1 MGPRTLAF
9 LLVASV
15 QVYMIA
21 SVTDTNDFAA
31 LNALKDAWEN
41 VPANWTGADPC
52 GSKWEGISCNNSR
65 LISVT
70 LSSMGL
76 KGQLPGEISSLSEL
90 EILDL
95 SYNKYLS
102 GSLPSSIGNL
112 KKLKNLV
119 LVGCNLSGSIPDSIG
134 SLQRLVFLS
143 LNSNGFSGAVPPS
156 IGTLSNL
163 YWLDLSD
170 NNLNGPIP
178 VSTGTTPG
186 LDMLVN
192 TKHFHLGMN
201 QLSGT
206 IPDKLFS
213 SKMTPIDVLLNNNNL
228 VGTIPLTLAL
238 VQSLEVIRLD
248 GNLLTG
254 PVPSNL
260 NNLTKT
266 YELSLSNNG
275 FFGPL
280 PNFTGMHA
288 LQYLDMSNNSF
299 DATDFPI
306 WITNLKNLTTIM
318 MESTQLRGQIP
329 ISLFSL
335 PLLETVVL
343 SNNELEGNLDF
354 GASYA
359 GKLQLVDLRN
369 NLISNFTQRPV
380 ASKVV
385 IVLVD
390 NPICQEITEATKS
403 YCIDSPTN
411 SSYVTHQ
418 RNCVPAKCFS
428 DQISSP
434 NCKCAYPFTGVL
446 LFRAPSFSGLG
457 TSSLY
462 ASLENSLLYS
472 FYSLQLPV
480 DSVSLSN
487 PRKGSNEH
495 LELNLGVFPSS
506 QDHFNQTEVSAIGFA
521 LANQT
526 FKPPE
531 QFGPFFFIADTYEPF
546 AGQSK
551 PGVSRKSSKSSST
564 GIIVGAAAG
573 GAALLL
579 LLLLAGVYAR
589 HRKKSAE
596 ERKNSNNGNIET
608 VIGKHGPL
616 ALKRYTFSDIKKMT
630 NSLNDK
636 LGQGGYG
643 SVYKGQ
649 LPDCRPVAV
658 KVLNESKGNGEEFI
672 NEVASISRTS
682 HVNIVTIV
690 GFCLES
696 SKRALIYD
704 FMPNGSLEKFIN
716 KKNAALEPSRH
727 LGWDK
732 LYQIA
737 VGVAR
742 GLEYL
747 HRGCNTRIVHFDIK
761 PHNILLDED
770 FCPKISDFGLARL
783 GNRKESIMSMKEARG
798 TIGYIAPEVFNR
810 RFGAVS
816 HKSDVYGYGM
826 LILEMAGGRDNDH
839 HDRTEDTTSEKFFP
853 NWIYK
858 RLEQG
863 KENEILQGVTAAEEI
878 EIVKKLTIVGLWCIQ
893 TNPSDRP
900 SISKVI
906 EMLEGPLQ
914 NLKTP
919 PEPVLSSPQRLA
931 SYSSTASTGENL
943 STG

>member
-1 MGPRTLAF
+1 MA
-9 LLVASV
+9 VAAV
-15 QVYMIA
+15 
-21 SVTDTNDFAA
+21 
-31 LNALKDAWEN
+31 NALKHAWEY
-41 VPANWTGADPC
+41 VPASWTGADPC
-52 GSKWEGISCNNSR
+52 GDNWEGISCNNSR
-65 LISVT
+65 VISVT
-70 LSSMGL
+70 LASMGL
-76 KGQLPGEISSLSEL
+76 KGQLPGEITSLSEL

-95 SYNKYLS
+95 SYNMDVS
-102 GSLPSSIGNL
+102 GPLPSSIGNL
-112 KKLKNLV
+112 KKLTTLV
-119 LVGCNLSGSIPDSIG
+119 LVACNLSGSIPDSIG
-134 SLQRLVFLS
+134 SLQQLVYLS
-143 LNSNGFSGAVPPS
+143 LASNSFSGPIPPS

-163 YWLDLSD
+163 YWLDLGD
-170 NNLNGPIP
+170 NNLIGAIP
-178 VSTGTTPG
+178 VSTETTPG
-186 LDMLVN
+186 LDMMAPSQQQPRWYRSSYPCPRIKFGGHCWSVTYL
-192 TKHFHLGMN
+192 LAG
-201 QLSGT
+201 LSIT
-206 IPDKLFS
+206 FVFVLFI
-213 SKMTPIDVLLNNNNL
+213 SKTSISIRKRRLN
-228 VGTIPLTLAL
+228 
-238 VQSLEVIRLD
+238 

-254 PVPSNL
+254 PIPSNL

-266 YELSLSNNG
+266 YTLSLSNNG

-280 PNFTGMHA
+280 PDFTGMHA
-288 LQYLDMSNNSF
+288 LQHLDMSNNSF
-299 DATDFPI
+299 DATDFPL
-306 WITNLKNLTTIM
+306 WLTNLKNLTTIV
-318 MESTQLRGQIP
+318 MEGTQLRGQIP

-335 PLLETVVL
+335 PLLETLVL

-359 GKLQLVDLRN
+359 GKLRIIDLRN
-369 NLISNFTQRPV
+369 NLISNLTQTTV
-380 ASKVV
+380 ASKVDL
-385 IVLVD
+385 VLVD
-390 NPICQEITEATKS
+390 NPICQEIAKATRN

-411 SSYVTHQ
+411 FSYVTHQ

-434 NCKCAYPFTGVL
+434 NCKCAYPLTGVL
-446 LFRAPSFSGLG
+446 VFRTPSFSGLG
-457 TSSLY
+457 KSSLY
-462 ASLENSLLYS
+462 ASFENSILYL
-472 FYSLQLPV
+472 FYSQQVPV
-480 DSVSLSN
+480 DSICLSN
-487 PRKGSNEH
+487 PRKDSNEY
-495 LELNLGVFPSS
+495 LDLNLGVFPSV

-564 GIIVGAAAG
+564 GIIIGAAAG

-579 LLLLAGVYAR
+579 LLLLVGVYAC
-589 HRKKSAE
+589 HRKKGAE
-596 ERKNSNNGNIET
+596 ERKNPNNGNIET

-649 LPDCRPVAV
+649 LPDGCPVAV

-742 GLEYL
+742 GLE
-747 HRGCNTRIVHFDIK
+747 
-761 PHNILLDED
+761 
-770 FCPKISDFGLARL
+770 L

-816 HKSDVYGYGM
+816 HKSDVYSYGM
-826 LILEMAGGRDNDH
+826 LILEMAGGRDNAH

-858 RLEQG
+858 CLEQG

-878 EIVKKLTIVGLWCIQ
+878 EMVKKLTIVGLWCIQ

-914 NLKTP
+914 NLKAP
-919 PEPVLSSPQRLA
+919 PEPILSSPQRLA

>member
-1 MGPRTLAF
+1 MA
-9 LLVASV
+9 VAAV
-15 QVYMIA
+15 
-21 SVTDTNDFAA
+21 
-31 LNALKDAWEN
+31 NALKHAWEY
-41 VPANWTGADPC
+41 VPASWRGADPC
-52 GSKWEGISCNNSR
+52 GDGWEGISCNNSR
-65 LISVT
+65 VINVT
-70 LSSMGL
+70 LSAMGL
-76 KGQLPGEISSLSEL
+76 KGQLPEEISSLSEL

-192 TKHFHLGMN
+192 TKHL
-201 QLSGT
+201 
-206 IPDKLFS
+206 
-213 SKMTPIDVLLNNNNL
+213 
-228 VGTIPLTLAL
+228 
-238 VQSLEVIRLD
+238 
-248 GNLLTG
+248 
-254 PVPSNL
+254 
-260 NNLTKT
+260 
-266 YELSLSNNG
+266 
-275 FFGPL
+275 
-280 PNFTGMHA
+280 
-288 LQYLDMSNNSF
+288 
-299 DATDFPI
+299 
-306 WITNLKNLTTIM
+306 
-318 MESTQLRGQIP
+318 
-329 ISLFSL
+329 
-335 PLLETVVL
+335 VL

-380 ASKVV
+380 ASKVD

-446 LFRAPSFSGLG
+446 LFRDPSFSGLG

-487 PRKGSNEH
+487 PRKGSNEY

-506 QDHFNQTEVSAIGFA
+506 QDHFNQTEVSTIDFA

-531 QFGPFFFIADTYEPF
+531 QFGPFFFMADTYEPF

-564 GIIVGAAAG
+564 GIIVGATAG

-596 ERKNSNNGNIET
+596 ERKNPNNGNIET

-630 NSLNDK
+630 NSLSEK

-649 LPDCRPVAV
+649 LLDGRPVAV
-658 KVLNESKGNGEEFI
+658 KVLNESKGNGEDFI

-770 FCPKISDFGLARL
+770 FCPRISDFGLARL
-783 GNRKESIMSMKEARG
+783 GNRKESIMSMQEARG
-798 TIGYIAPEVFNR
+798 TIGYIAPEVFNK
-810 RFGAVS
+810 RFGAAS
-816 HKSDVYGYGM
+816 HKSDVYSYGM

-839 HDRTEDTTSEKFFP
+839 HDRTEETTSEKFFP

-906 EMLEGPLQ
+906 EMLEG
-914 NLKTP
+914 
-919 PEPVLSSPQRLA
+919 
-931 SYSSTASTGENL
+931 
-943 STG
+943 